1 MVMGMCIEVEGKI
14 IYTVQL
20 TDEDV
25 ALVKQWIAERGKEGL
40 PSFDMKEN
48 SAYAV
53 EKLYGEGK
61 ISLYDGDKAVESDY
75 CTESIYWSEFE
86 DKEPEEILESIK

>member
-1 MVMGMCIEVEGKI
+1 MGMCIEVEGKT

-25 ALVKQWIAERGKEGL
+25 KLVKQWIDKHEDDL

-48 SAYAV
+48 IAYAV
-53 EKLYGEGK
+53 RKLYDNGEISLYGEGK
-61 ISLYDGDKAVESDY
+61 ETESDFY
-75 CTESIYWSEFE
+75 TEGVSWSEFE
-86 DKEPEEILESIK
+86 DREPEEIFKTMK